1 MNRRFTTTIDAAA
14 SYSGDSIASISG
26 IAWLMPEYRFDPL
39 SSLPLTLGRAEENS
53 FALPGDQVSRV
64 HARIAAHNGALMV
77 TDLASKNGT
86 FVNRQRVQNAP
97 LNVGDVVRL
106 GNWLGTVIQL
116 RPGQEMLNR
125 LPNDV
130 ILGPAMTDLFGQA
143 RRAAQSNLPL
153 VIWGE
158 TGTGKEVLSNVV
170 HQLSGRNGKF
180 IAVNCAALP
189 ESIAEAELFGY
200 RKGAFTGAN
209 QSSAGYFRAAHRGTL
224 LLDEIVDLPL
234 SIQAKMLRVLE
245 QNAVTPLGESSP
257 LPVDVRV
264 LAAGQELL
272 AAAVAAG
279 RFRPD
284 LYARLRGVEL
294 RLPPLRSRREEILP
308 IFFAHAQVDG
318 VRPELTVDA
327 AELLLCYDWPMNVRE
342 VVQVARQMAVLHR
355 DAKRWSASL
364 LPESIQHQHHVQR
377 PFSTA
382 LPAAGGGTAGGGTPV
397 GRTPT
402 EMAREA
408 DSAQLLAA
416 LVECG
421 GNLSQA
427 AARIGISRQRAYR
440 LLRYHPDVNIDEFRN
455 K

>member
-14 SYSGDSIASISG
+14 SYSGDSIPSTSG

-39 SSLPLTLGRAEENS
+39 TSLPLTLGRAEENT

-64 HARIAAHNGALMV
+64 HARIASHHGALTI

-86 FVNRQRVQNAP
+86 YVNRRRVQSTP

-106 GNWLGTVIQL
+106 GNWLGIVVQL
-116 RPGQEMLNR
+116 RPGQDMLSR

-130 ILGPAMTDLFGQA
+130 ILGPAMSDVFAQA

-170 HQLSGRNGKF
+170 HQLSGRSGKF

-308 IFFAHAQVDG
+308 IFFAHAQVDEA
-318 VRPELTVDA
+318 RPELTIDA

-364 LPESIQHQHHVQR
+364 LPESIQQQHQFQL
-377 PFSTA
+377 PSSTA
-382 LPAAGGGTAGGGTPV
+382 MPAAPGAGPA
-397 GRTPT
+397 RTPT
-402 EMAREA
+402 EAAREA
-408 DSAQLLAA
+408 DSAQLLTA
-416 LVECG
+416 LAECG